1 VLIRKQL
8 GMFAVPLP
16 TTISDTLHATLHKL
30 LSVNNKE
37 VFHPMAIEVLNPYH
51 VAIAQFD
58 EAAERLGL
66 SQPLRAILRKPKRE
80 LIVNFP
86 VRLDNGD
93 VEMFTGYRVQ
103 HNINRGPAKGGIRF
117 SPEVSLDEVR
127 ALAMWMTWKC
137 AVVGIPFGGA
147 KGGVICDPH
156 KLSNSELERLS
167 RRYATE
173 ISILIGPNSDIPAPD
188 MNTNPQIMAWMM
200 DTFSMHSGYSVPAV
214 ITGKPLAIG
223 GSEGRLEAT
232 ARGVQVVTRE
242 AMLKLGMQPG
252 ESSVV
257 IQGFGNV
264 GSISARLLHELG
276 CKVVGLSDINGGV
289 YNADGI
295 NVPRA
300 LRYSREHGTLK
311 GLPDTEAVT
320 NAELLELPCDVL
332 VPAALENQLT
342 GKNASRVK
350 ARLIVEAANGPTT
363 PDADRIFDDRGIT
376 VVPDIMANAGGV
388 TVSYFEWVQDLQ
400 RFFWAEDE
408 INHRLESIMMR
419 AYHAMQN
426 KADEQGTNLRMGAY
440 LLAVARVAEATEIR
454 GVYP

>member
-1 VLIRKQL
+1 
-8 GMFAVPLP
+8 
-16 TTISDTLHATLHKL
+16 
-30 LSVNNKE
+30 
-37 VFHPMAIEVLNPYH
+37 MAIEIVNPYD
-51 VAIAQFD
+51 VAVAQFD
-58 EAAERLGL
+58 EAAELLGL
-66 SQPLRAILRKPKRE
+66 SQAMRAILRKPKRE

-86 VRLDNGD
+86 VRMDNGD

-156 KLSNSELERLS
+156 QMSRSELERLT

-173 ISILIGPNSDIPAPD
+173 ISILIGPDSDIPAPD
-188 MNTNPQIMAWMM
+188 MNTNPQIMGWIM
-200 DTFSMHSGYSVPAV
+200 DTYSMHQGYSVPAV

-232 ARGVQVVTRE
+232 ARGVLVVTRE
-242 AMLKLGMQPG
+242 AMKDLGMIP
-252 ESSVV
+252 EECSVV

-264 GSISARLLHELG
+264 GSISARLLHDQLK
-276 CKVVGLSDINGGV
+276 CKIIALSDISGGV
-289 YNADGI
+289 YNANGI
-295 NVPRA
+295 DVHRA
-300 LRYSREHGTLK
+300 LRYSKEHGSLR
-311 GLPDTEAVT
+311 GLPDTESVT
-320 NAELLELPCDVL
+320 NTELLELPCDVL
-332 VPAALENQLT
+332 IPAALENQLT
-342 GKNASRVK
+342 ARNATRIK
-350 ARLIVEAANGPTT
+350 ARLIIEAANGPTT
-363 PDADRIFDDRGIT
+363 PEADHIFNDRGLT
-376 VVPDIMANAGGV
+376 VVPDILANAGGV

-400 RFFWAEDE
+400 RFFWAERE
-408 INHRLESIMMR
+408 INSQLESIMSR
-419 AYHAMQN
+419 SYEAVCQ
-426 KADEQGTNLRMGAY
+426 KAAEQESNLRMGAY

>member
-1 VLIRKQL
+1 
-8 GMFAVPLP
+8 
-16 TTISDTLHATLHKL
+16 
-30 LSVNNKE
+30 
-37 VFHPMAIEVLNPYH
+37 MAIEVMSPYA
-51 VAIAQFD
+51 VAVEQFD
-58 EAAERLGL
+58 EAADRLGL
-66 SQPLRAILRKPKRE
+66 SQAMRAILRKPKRE

-86 VRLDNGD
+86 VRMDNGD

-137 AVVGIPFGGA
+137 AVVNIPFGGA
-147 KGGVICDPH
+147 KGGVLCDPH
-156 KLSNSELERLS
+156 LMSSSELERLS

-188 MNTNPQIMAWMM
+188 MNTNPQVMAWMM
-200 DTFSMHSGYSVPAV
+200 DTFSMHMGYSVPAV

-242 AMLKLGMQPG
+242 ALTMQNMRPDKCA
-252 ESSVV
+252 VV
-257 IQGFGNV
+257 VQGFGNV
-264 GSISARLLHELG
+264 GSITARLLSELG
-276 CKVVGLSDINGGV
+276 CKVVALSDIRGGV
-289 YNADGI
+289 YNPTGI
-295 NVPRA
+295 DVA
-300 LRYSREHGTLK
+300 QAMRYSKEHGNLA
-311 GLPDTEAVT
+311 GMPGTEAVT
-320 NAELLELPCDVL
+320 NAELLELPCEVL

-342 GKNASRVK
+342 ERNAPRIQ
-350 ARLIVEAANGPTT
+350 ARMIIEAANGPTT
-363 PDADRIFDDRGIT
+363 PEADRILNDRGVTI
-376 VVPDIMANAGGV
+376 VPDILANAGGV

-400 RFFWAEDE
+400 RFFWAENE
-408 INHRLESIMMR
+408 INNRLETIMTR
-419 AYHAMQN
+419 SFHAVHQKAKEQN
-426 KADEQGTNLRMGAY
+426 TNLRMGAY

>member
-1 VLIRKQL
+1 
-8 GMFAVPLP
+8 
-16 TTISDTLHATLHKL
+16 
-30 LSVNNKE
+30 
-37 VFHPMAIEVLNPYH
+37 MAIEILNPYH
-51 VAIAQFD
+51 VAVAQFD

-66 SQPLRAILRKPKRE
+66 SQSLRAILRKPKRE

-86 VRLDNGD
+86 VRMDNGD

-137 AVVGIPFGGA
+137 AVVSIPFGGA

-156 KLSNSELERLS
+156 KLSSAELERLS

-188 MNTNPQIMAWMM
+188 MNTNPQIMAWIM
-200 DTFSMHSGYSVPAV
+200 DTYSMHSGYSVPAV

-232 ARGVQVVTRE
+232 ARGIQVVTRE
-242 AMLKLGMQPG
+242 AMLKLGMQPDAC
-252 ESSVV
+252 SVV

-276 CKVVGLSDINGGV
+276 CKVVGLSDINGGI
-289 YNADGI
+289 YNANGI

-300 LRYSREHGTLK
+300 LRYSNEHGTLK

-332 VPAALENQLT
+332 IPAALENQLT
-342 GKNASRVK
+342 GRNASRVK

-363 PDADRIFDDRGIT
+363 PDADHIFADRGIT

-408 INHRLESIMMR
+408 INHRLESIMTR
-419 AYHAMQN
+419 AFHAVQR
-426 KADEQGTNLRMGAY
+426 KAEEQETNLRMGAY

>member
-1 VLIRKQL
+1 
-8 GMFAVPLP
+8 MAVD
-16 TTISDTLHATLHKL
+16 I
-30 LSVNNKE
+30 
-37 VFHPMAIEVLNPYH
+37 INPYA
-51 VAIAQFD
+51 VAVAQFD
-58 EAAERLGL
+58 AAAERLGL
-66 SQPLRAILRKPKRE
+66 SQAMRAILRKPKRE

-86 VRLDNGD
+86 VRMDNGD

-156 KLSNSELERLS
+156 KMSRSELERLT

-188 MNTNPQIMAWMM
+188 MNTNPQIMGWIM
-200 DTFSMHSGYSVPAV
+200 DTISMHQGYSIPAAV
-214 ITGKPLAIG
+214 TGKPIAIG

-232 ARGVQVVTRE
+232 ARGVQVITRD
-242 AMLKLGMQPG
+242 AMLDLNMQPDKC
-252 ESSVV
+252 SVV

-264 GSISARLLHELG
+264 GSISARLLYELG
-276 CKVVGLSDINGGV
+276 CNVVGLSDIHGGV
-289 YNADGI
+289 YNAQGI
-295 NVPRA
+295 DVHRA
-300 LRYSREHGTLK
+300 LRHSKEHGSLK
-311 GLPDTEAVT
+311 GLADAEAVT

-350 ARLIVEAANGPTT
+350 ARLIIEAANGPTT
-363 PDADRIFDDRGIT
+363 PEADQIFNDRGIT
-376 VVPDIMANAGGV
+376 VVPDILANAGGV

-400 RFFWAEDE
+400 RFFWAEHE
-408 INHRLESIMMR
+408 INDRLETIMTRSYRAVRQKSI
-419 AYHAMQN
+419 
-426 KADEQGTNLRMGAY
+426 EQETNLRMGAY

>member
-1 VLIRKQL
+1 
-8 GMFAVPLP
+8 
-16 TTISDTLHATLHKL
+16 
-30 LSVNNKE
+30 
-37 VFHPMAIEVLNPYH
+37 MAIDIVNPYD

-66 SQPLRAILRKPKRE
+66 SQAMRAILRKPKRE
-80 LIVNFP
+80 LTVNFP
-86 VRLDNGD
+86 VRMDNGD

-127 ALAMWMTWKC
+127 ALSMWMTWKC

-156 KLSNSELERLS
+156 KLSRAELERLS

-173 ISILIGPNSDIPAPD
+173 ISILIGPDSDIPAPD

-200 DTFSMHSGYSVPAV
+200 DTFSMHQGYSIPAV

-232 ARGVQVVTRE
+232 ARGVQVVARD
-242 AMLKLGMQPG
+242 AMIDLGMVP
-252 ESSVV
+252 EDCTVV
-257 IQGFGNV
+257 VQGFGNV
-264 GSISARLLHELG
+264 GSITARLLFEMG

-289 YNADGI
+289 YNPNGI
-295 NVPRA
+295 DVHQA
-300 LRYSREHGTLK
+300 LHFSREHGSLM
-311 GLPDTEAVT
+311 GLPNSEAVT
-320 NAELLELPCDVL
+320 NSELLTLNCDVL

-342 GKNASRVK
+342 GRNANQVK
-350 ARLIVEAANGPTT
+350 ARLIIEAANGPTT
-363 PDADRIFDDRGIT
+363 PDADRIFHDRGIT
-376 VVPDIMANAGGV
+376 VVPDILANAGGV

-400 RFFWAEDE
+400 RFFWAENE
-408 INHRLESIMMR
+408 INDRLEQIMVRSYR
-419 AYHAMQN
+419 AVRE
-426 KADEQGTNLRMGAY
+426 KALQQETNLRMGAY

>member
-1 VLIRKQL
+1 
-8 GMFAVPLP
+8 
-16 TTISDTLHATLHKL
+16 
-30 LSVNNKE
+30 
-37 VFHPMAIEVLNPYH
+37 MAIEVMSPYA
-51 VAIAQFD
+51 VAVEQFD
-58 EAAERLGL
+58 EAADRLGL
-66 SQPLRAILRKPKRE
+66 SQAMRAILRKPKRE

-86 VRLDNGD
+86 VRMDNGD

-156 KLSNSELERLS
+156 TMSRAELERMT

-188 MNTNPQIMAWMM
+188 MNTNPQVMAWMM
-200 DTFSMHSGYSVPAV
+200 DTFSMHQGYSVPAV

-242 AMLKLGMQPG
+242 ALAAYSMRPDKCA
-252 ESSVV
+252 VV
-257 IQGFGNV
+257 VQGFGNV
-264 GSISARLLHELG
+264 GSITARLLSELG
-276 CKVVGLSDINGGV
+276 CKVVALSDIKGGV
-289 YNADGI
+289 YNPAGI
-295 NVPRA
+295 DVHQA
-300 LRYSREHGTLK
+300 LRYSKEHGNLL
-311 GLPDTEAVT
+311 GLPNTEPVT
-320 NAELLELPCDVL
+320 NAELLELPCEVL

-342 GKNASRVK
+342 ERNA
-350 ARLIVEAANGPTT
+350 ARIQARMIVEAANGPTT
-363 PDADRIFDDRGIT
+363 PEADRIFNDRGII
-376 VVPDIMANAGGV
+376 VVPDILANAGGV

-400 RFFWAEDE
+400 RFFWAENE
-408 INHRLESIMMR
+408 INNRLETLMTRSFQ
-419 AYHAMQN
+419 AVHA
-426 KADEQGTNLRMGAY
+426 KAEEQQTNLRMGAY